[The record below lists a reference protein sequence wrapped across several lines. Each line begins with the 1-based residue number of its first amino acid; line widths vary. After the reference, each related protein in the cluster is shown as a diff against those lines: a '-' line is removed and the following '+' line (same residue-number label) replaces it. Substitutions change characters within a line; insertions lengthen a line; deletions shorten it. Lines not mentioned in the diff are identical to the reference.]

1 VSFLVDINVIS
12 ELRKGERCATS
23 VARWYRSIDDDALF
37 LSALVIGEIR
47 KGIENARPRDPQKA
61 DALERWLTSVVAAF
75 ADRILPVDRMVAEEW
90 GRMSAH
96 RTAPVIDGLLAATA
110 RIHDLV
116 LVTRNAAKVA
126 GLGAKILDP
135 FQA

>member
-1 VSFLVDINVIS
+1 MSFLVDTNVIS
-12 ELRKGERCATS
+12 ELRKGERCAAS
-23 VARWYRSIDDDALF
+23 VTRWYRSIDGDALF

-47 KGIENARPRDPQKA
+47 KGIEYARPRDPQKA

-75 ADRILPVDRMVAEEW
+75 ADRILPIDRMVAEEW
-90 GRMSAH
+90 GRMSAR

-116 LVTRNAAKVA
+116 LVTRNAADVA